1 MLGLEYRLKSGRQE
15 DYFKSYMANWIP
27 GDVIVRTTLKK
38 LRFLHY
44 RSSQLLLLRETAVQE
59 TNTISGAK
67 EFGSSHL
74 IWYLVSESE
83 NPIIRQTDYY
93 TGL

>member
-1 MLGLEYRLKSGRQE
+1 MLGLDHRLKSGRQE

-38 LRFLHY
+38 LRFLLY

-67 EFGSSHL
+67 ELGSSTNT
-74 IWYLVSESE
+74 ISESE
-83 NPIIRQTDYY
+83 NPIIRQTNYY
-93 TGL
+93 AGL